1 MFSSIKKIFD
11 RFNDNEFFRYL
22 VAGGF
27 TTAVNLIVFCIFRYV
42 VRLSLTGSNFIAI
55 LCAIFFAFFINKFY
69 AFRTESRKFKEVATE
84 FVKFIS
90 GRLFTMI
97 IEIVGVYIL
106 AMWMG
111 LHDLLAK
118 ILTQIIVV
126 VVNYLISKF
135 IVFKEIKSNKTIVDW
150 MRVNLIYELA
160 FVIPFIIM
168 VISCIRNDIAPFG
181 NQTLLAVDSIHQY
194 LPFYSDYYDKIKE
207 SGEFL
212 YSWNGGMGY
221 NYVTLWS
228 YYLSSP
234 YLLLLLLF
242 KKSEF
247 NLAMTLIITLKIA
260 SCSTSFTYAIDKL
273 FDAGKDIKILPFGVA
288 YSLSNYVLGYYWNN
302 MWLDVLI
309 MAPLVLLGVK
319 KLIDEEDCRMYV
331 ITLFLALFCN
341 FYIGFM
347 LCIFLVLWFL
357 FYPHKGIKSF
367 FISGIRFAVSSLI
380 AGGLAAFMLLPT
392 YQGLMNTA
400 PAESGFPENS
410 WYGSFVEL
418 VKRFGIFVDV
428 FYNDGDDGKLN
439 IYCGIFTV
447 FLGLLYFTVKEVSI
461 FQKIKRLLF
470 LALIFISFNNSVL
483 NYIWHGFHDQFG
495 IPNRFAFL
503 FILLLLI
510 TAYEGI
516 RNYQDIGFFKFFV
529 PLTLLVAFAIVQG
542 APDSYSFYPDT
553 LEYTAKWIY
562 ILYVAYYM
570 LFMLNIMLEWK
581 PVVFSILITVIAIGE
596 IGANA
601 IYEFDSDGQIDY
613 TYYYNNDA
621 DVWAAADS
629 VDDGGWYR
637 EELSKN
643 RTVDEN
649 FWYNLKSVGVFGS
662 TANGDSV
669 SFLNRLGF
677 YTATNEHLYNGATP
691 LTDTLLGV
699 RYLYFREGDYFK
711 HGFEYKDT
719 VKNVEIYE
727 NKYPLSVGYALE
739 GNPDDWDYEQYGAA
753 DNLNSFCNS
762 LCNVDGQLY
771 ELLSDEYTATGE
783 NCNVEYKGWGEGTYG
798 YTRLDEASPMTVTL
812 SFTAKDDRPV
822 CYKATG
828 TDLSGIEVKVNG
840 ETKADGRYFFSLVHV
855 PDTKAGDEISIT
867 YKFNSTAAKEQTVNL
882 VAYSFNSDVFE
893 QAYDKLKDE
902 QLKVTEYD
910 SNTINGEIT
919 VDSDKLMMTSVVYEP
934 GFNVYVDGKKADI
947 VKIGGS
953 FIGVRLSAGTH
964 KVRIDFVPELLPVG
978 VAISFVS
985 LLIFIIYI
993 KFRGKPVR
1001 LHFKK
1006 AEEVAKEQEA

>member
-11 RFNDNEFFRYL
+11 RFNNNEFFRYL
-22 VAGGF
+22 VAGGC
-27 TTAVNLIVFCIFRYV
+27 TTAVNLVVFCGLRYG
-42 VRLSLTGSNFIAI
+42 VRLSLTKSNFIGI
-55 LCAIFFAFFINKFY
+55 LCAMVFAFFVNKFY
-69 AFRTESRKFKEVATE
+69 AFRTEGRKLDVMVTE

-90 GRLFTMI
+90 GRLFTMVV
-97 IEIVGVYIL
+97 EIVGVYIL
-106 AMWMG
+106 AMWIG

-135 IVFKEIKSNKTIVDW
+135 IVFKKNSSGRTIVEW
-150 MRVNLIYELA
+150 MKDNLLYELS
-160 FVIPFIIM
+160 FIVPLIIM
-168 VISCIRNDIAPFG
+168 GIVCFKNNIAPFG
-181 NQTLLAVDSIHQY
+181 NQTLLAVDSVHQY

-234 YLLLLLLF
+234 FLLLILLF
-242 KKSEF
+242 PKTKF
-247 NLAMTLIITLKIA
+247 NLAMTLIIALKIA
-260 SCSTSFTYAIDKL
+260 SCSTSFTYSVDKM
-273 FDAGKDIKILPFGVA
+273 FDNKKDIKILPFGLA
-288 YSLSNYVLGYYWNN
+288 YSLSNYVIGYYWNN

-319 KLIDEEDCRMYV
+319 KLVDEEDCRMYV
-331 ITLFLALFCN
+331 ITLFLALFGN

-347 LCIFLVLWFL
+347 LCIFLVFWFL
-357 FYPHKGIKSF
+357 FYPHKGVKSF
-367 FISGIRFAVSSLI
+367 FLSGVRFAISSLV
-380 AGGLAAFMLLPT
+380 AGGMAAFMLLPT

-400 PAESGFPENS
+400 PATSGFPANS
-410 WYGSFVEL
+410 WYGEWGEL
-418 VKRFGIFVDV
+418 FRRFGIFVDV
-428 FYNDGDDGKLN
+428 FYNDGNDGKLN

-461 FQKIKRLLF
+461 FQKIKRLL
-470 LALIFISFNNSVL
+470 LMALIFVSFNNSIL

-503 FILLLLI
+503 LTLVLLI

-529 PLTLLVAFAIVQG
+529 PLALLVAFAVVQG
-542 APDSYSFYPDT
+542 APSSSTFYSSVYDT
-553 LEYTAKWIY
+553 TVKWIY
-562 ILYVAYYM
+562 ILYVVYYM

-581 PVVFSILITVIAIGE
+581 PIVFSIIVTVIAVGE
-596 IGANA
+596 VSANA
-601 IYEFDSDGQIDY
+601 IYEFGTNGQIDY
-613 TYYYNNDA
+613 TYYYNENA

-629 VDDGGWYR
+629 VDDGSWYR

-643 RTVDEN
+643 KTVDEN

-699 RYLYFREGDYFK
+699 KYLYFREGDFFK
-711 HGFEYKDT
+711 HGFEYKDK

-727 NKYPLSVGYALE
+727 NKYPLAIGYALD
-739 GNPDDWDYEQYGAA
+739 GSIDSWDYNQYNPA
-753 DNLNSFCNS
+753 DNLNNFCN
-762 LCNVDGQLY
+762 NVEGVDGQIY
-771 ELLSDEYTATGE
+771 DLLSDEYTATGE
-783 NCNVEYKGWGEGTYG
+783 NCNVDYKGWGEGTYG
-798 YTRLDEASPMTVTL
+798 YEKIDESSPATVTL
-812 SFTAKDDRPV
+812 SFTAKDDRPI

-828 TDLSGIEVKVNG
+828 TNLSGIEVKVNG
-840 ETKADGRYFFSLVHV
+840 ELKADGRYFFSLTHV

-867 YKFNSTAAKEQTVNL
+867 FKFNGAEESVQTVNL
-882 VAYSFNSDVFE
+882 VTMAFNQDVFE
-893 QAYDKLKDE
+893 KVYDKLKDE
-902 QLKVTEYD
+902 QLNVTSYD

-919 VDSDKLMMTSVVYEP
+919 VDSDKLMMTSVIYEP
-934 GFNVYVDGKKADI
+934 GFKVYVDGKEADI

-953 FIGVRLSAGTH
+953 FIGVNLSAGTH
-964 KVRIDFVPELLPVG
+964 KIKIEFVPKLLPIGLAV
-978 VAISFVS
+978 SFAS
-985 LLIFIIYI
+985 LMIFILYI
-993 KFRGKPVR
+993 KLRGKPIR
-1001 LHFKK
+1001 FKFKK
-1006 AEEVAKEQEA
+1006 ADEEAKEQEA